1 MWWSRLARRGPRP
14 RPRFRPQVKALEGR
28 LVPSTLFQ
36 DNFITTDGGST
47 NVNDQYNTSRITG
60 VFAPRTYLEAAPTAT
75 DGQYDNL
82 TWLNDTNPG
91 SLPSSLRL
99 AVDPAAGQT
108 FTYVSPNLDL
118 ATPSVSPI
126 RLHVAIDPVGPDST
140 GASDHWAA
148 VVFGTAPG
156 TFISQGGVGVLVRD
170 VGEYEVWD
178 DGTLVS
184 SGNVGAKTHPDQFYS
199 IDFVHGSGR
208 GAFTL
213 SIDGQPIYSG
223 TAAAFTTNYVTLE
236 DYTGSGDAGVQT
248 DYFRNLVIEG
258 NGAVTTTA
266 APDTI
271 YYVSPQGNDS
281 NSGTSPTAPWQSI
294 TRVNQESFQ
303 PGDKILFQA
312 GATFTGNLAFGPQ
325 DVGSASDPITVASY
339 GSGAATINAGGGSGI
354 WVADVPGVTVNNL
367 VLVGSGYASDMGD
380 GIRFSNDAPAV
391 PLAGISAT
399 GVDAS
404 GFGEAG
410 VYVEGGFTGISFTY
424 SGLHD
429 NGNGGLQI
437 DGGGGTSSDIYVGHV
452 YAYHNAGSSDGD
464 SGYGIFII
472 STNNAVV
479 ERCEAYDNGWLPG
492 NQGVTGG
499 IEAIGGSRFL
509 LQYNEAYGNQGGPS
523 DGDGIILD
531 STFNSIAQFNYSHDN
546 SGAGLFLFA
555 ETGFPSSNNVMR
567 YNVSE
572 NDARAYGSTYGGLF
586 VSGDNVSNADVYN
599 NTIFVS
605 PSANSTPAAV
615 TVGFNQGQSIHIYN
629 NIFLTTGGLPVVNY
643 FGGAT
648 DLRFL
653 GNDYWS
659 GSTSSFQ
666 VQWLGTTYSSLA
678 SWRAGTGQERGMYNG
693 QVRNLGLERN
703 PQLVAAG
710 HGGTVGNPD
719 RLNTLTAYQLKA
731 TSPVRHA
738 GLDLSQ
744 FGVVWDPYAF
754 ADDPFLGLYFNPTAQ
769 DFFGDPLPPAG
780 SSLFSIGAYQPRS

>member
-1 MWWSRLARRGPRP
+1 
-14 RPRFRPQVKALEGR
+14 
-28 LVPSTLFQ
+28 VPSTLLQ
-36 DNFITTDGGST
+36 DNFTTTDGGST
-47 NVNDQYNTSRITG
+47 KINDQYNSARISG
-60 VFAPRTYLEAAPTAT
+60 LFAPRTYLEAAPTAA

-82 TWLNDTNPG
+82 TWVNDTNPS
-91 SLPSSLRL
+91 SLPDSLRL
-99 AVDPAAGQT
+99 AVNPAAGQT
-108 FTYVSPNLDL
+108 FSYVSPNLDL
-118 ATPSVSPI
+118 AAPGVSPT
-126 RLHVAIDPVGPDST
+126 RLHVGIDPIGPDST

-170 VGEYEVWD
+170 VGEYELWD
-178 DGTLVS
+178 DGALVS

-199 IDFVHGSGR
+199 IDFVHGSGP

-213 SIDGQPIYSG
+213 LIDGHQIYSG
-223 TAAAFTTNYVTLE
+223 TAAPFATNYVTLE
-236 DYTGSGDAGVQT
+236 DYTGSGDAGVHT

-258 NGAVTTTA
+258 SGEATTA
-266 APDTI
+266 APDTT

-281 NSGTSPTAPWQSI
+281 NSGTSPGSAWQTI
-294 TRVNQESFQ
+294 TRVNQENFQ
-303 PGDKILFQA
+303 HGDKILFQA
-312 GATFTGNLAFGPQ
+312 GATFAGNLAFGPQ

-339 GSGAATINAGGGSGI
+339 GSGAATINAGGGSDI
-354 WVADVPGVTVNNL
+354 WVADVSGVTVNNV
-367 VLVGSGYASDMGD
+367 VLVGSGYASDTGD
-380 GIRFSNDAPAV
+380 GIRFSNDAPAT

-437 DGGGGTSSDIYVGHV
+437 DGGTGISSDIYVGHV

-472 STNNAVV
+472 GTNDAVV
-479 ERCEAYDNGWLPG
+479 ERSEAYDNGWLPG

-499 IEAIGGSRFL
+499 IEAIGGNRFL
-509 LQYNEAYGNQGGPS
+509 LQYDEAYGNQGGPS

-531 STFNSIAQFNYSHDN
+531 STFNSVAQFNYSHDN

-555 ETGFPSSNNVMR
+555 ETGFPSSNNIMR

-572 NDARAYGSTYGGLF
+572 NDARDYGTTYGGLF

-599 NTIFVS
+599 NTVFVS
-605 PSANSTPAAV
+605 PSANSAPAAV
-615 TVGFNQGQSIHIYN
+615 TVGFNQGRSIHIYN
-629 NIFLTTGGLPVVNY
+629 NIFMTTGGLPVVDY
-643 FGGAT
+643 FGGAS
-648 DLRFL
+648 DLRFQ

-659 GSTSSFQ
+659 GGAPFQ
-666 VQWLGTTYSSLA
+666 VQWLGTTYTSLTA
-678 SWRAGTGQERGMYNG
+678 WRAGTGQERGTYNG

-703 PQLVAAG
+703 PQLIAPG
-710 HGGTVGNPD
+710 HGGTVGNPNQ
-719 RLNTLTAYQLKA
+719 LITLTAYQLKG

-744 FGVVWDPYAF
+744 FRVVWDPYAF
-754 ADDPFLGLYFNPTAQ
+754 ADDPFLALYFNPTAQ

-780 SSLFSIGAYQPRS
+780 SNLFSIGAYQATS